1 MNFFVFVMFSL
12 STPSLSISL
21 FLPYISLPLSPC
33 ISLTLS
39 PCLST
44 YLSLSP
50 ASVSLSFSLP
60 SLSLSFSTSTPVV
73 FHSCFPFY
81 SFIFLSP
88 QSLLLPLFLSLSPTP
103 VSLPIFSLCHSPA
116 PVSLSIVLSPIP
128 DFLSP
133 IPVSLFI
140 FISLTP
146 SVSFSHT
153 SLSLLFLSLSFSCP
167 IFLSIS
173 LEPWSLLLSYSE
185 VVIYIYSQFISLEFQ
200 TLYELKLN

>member
-1 MNFFVFVMFSL
+1 MIFLFVMFSL
-12 STPSLSISL
+12 SPPSLSL
-21 FLPYISLPLSPC
+21 PC
-33 ISLTLS
+33 ISLYFS
-39 PCLST
+39 M
-44 YLSLSP
+44 SLY
-50 ASVSLSFSLP
+50 LSFSLASS
-60 SLSLSFSTSTPVV
+60 SLSIFLSPMPLSFSTSTPVV
-73 FHSCFPFY
+73 SHSCFPFY

-88 QSLLLPLFLSLSPTP
+88 QSLLLPLCGSLSPTT
-103 VSLPIFSLCHSPA
+103 VSLPIFSLCHSTA

-128 DFLSP
+128 DSLSP

-153 SLSLLFLSLSFSCP
+153 SLSLLFLSLSFSRP

-173 LEPWSLLLSYSE
+173 LEPRSLLLSYSE
-185 VVIYIYSQFISLEFQ
+185 VVIYIFSQFISLEFQ

>member
-1 MNFFVFVMFSL
+1 MNFFAFVIFSFSPRL
-12 STPSLSISL
+12 SLSL
-21 FLPYISLPLSPC
+21 FLPVSLSLPVSLPIFLSRIP
-33 ISLTLS
+33 LS
-39 PCLST
+39 FSNST
-44 YLSLSP
+44 P
-50 ASVSLSFSLP
+50 VVSLSFSHSCFLFIV
-60 SLSLSFSTSTPVV
+60 LSFSHPNLYFS
-73 FHSCFPFY
+73 
-81 SFIFLSP
+81 LSVA
-88 QSLLLPLFLSLSPTP
+88 LFLSPTP

-128 DFLSP
+128 DSLSP

-146 SVSFSHT
+146 SFSHT
-153 SLSLLFLSLSFSCP
+153 LLSLLLLSLSFSHP